1 MTKNDINKLKDRF
14 EIGETVSIP
23 EELARLTHEAH
34 KDQLAEVVG
43 KYRHFFNVKYL
54 DLPYEQSIQYKDA
67 NKVHKFQRGVA

>member
-1 MTKNDINKLKDRF
+1 MTLKDIELF
-14 EIGETVSIP
+14 KNKFNVGDIISIP

-54 DLPYEQSIQYKDA
+54 DMPYEQSIQYKDA

>member
-1 MTKNDINKLKDRF
+1 MTLKDIELF
-14 EIGETVSIP
+14 KNKFNVGDIISIP
-23 EELARLTHEAH
+23 DELAHLTHEARGS
-34 KDQLAEVVG
+34 QFAEVVG

>member
-1 MTKNDINKLKDRF
+1 MTLKDIELF
-14 EIGETVSIP
+14 KNKFNVGDIISIP
-23 EELARLTHEAH
+23 EELARLTHEGY

-54 DLPYEQSIQYKDA
+54 DLPYEQSIQYKDT

>member
-1 MTKNDINKLKDRF
+1 MTLKDIELF
-14 EIGETVSIP
+14 KNKFNVGDIISIP
-23 EELARLTHEAH
+23 EELVRLTHEAH
-34 KDQLAEVVG
+34 KDQVAEVVG